1 MSNPH
6 QPHLPPEIL
15 DYIVDLLHD
24 EPETLKQCCLVSKSW
39 ASRTRKHLFAN
50 VEFFTA
56 DDLEAWK
63 QMFPDPARSPAHH
76 THTLSI
82 HCIWAIEEAD
92 AEDGGWIP
100 TFSRVNGVWLRVGA
114 NPTSLN
120 EFEKSLTLFHKL
132 SPLLKSLR
140 VGTLFFQCSRFWNV
154 IRSLPLLEDLTLI
167 GNGGD
172 KWESLPAVYP
182 SASPAFT
189 GTLELDLFPMEGIVR
204 RLLDL
209 PNGLHFR
216 RLVFSSRDQEDLRR
230 MEELVAACSDTLECL
245 DVMYYLFTYTSPASV
260 DLSKATKL
268 RDVVFR
274 PASLNIAWIT
284 MVLQNVSPE
293 HRNLQRIS
301 IYLRYNLVLAAT
313 EPDAM
318 QDVGGQWLD
327 LDHLLV
333 QFWESRSIRTKLV
346 CSAPE
351 EELQDMR
358 EHIGRLLPEVMGR
371 GIIDLV
377 E

>member
-15 DYIVDLLHD
+15 DHIVDFLCD

-39 ASRTRKHLFAN
+39 VSRTRKHLFAN
-50 VEFFTA
+50 VEFSTA

-76 THTLSI
+76 TCTLSI
-82 HCIWAIEEAD
+82 DCIWAIEEAD
-92 AEDGGWIP
+92 AEEGGWIP
-100 TFSRVNGVWLRVGA
+100 TFSRVNGVRLRVRTD
-114 NPTSLN
+114 PISPN
-120 EFEKSLTLFHKL
+120 EFEIPLTLFHKL
-132 SPLLKSLR
+132 SPLKSLR
-140 VGTLFFQCSRFWNV
+140 VVTIFYQCSRFWNV
-154 IRSLPLLEDLTLI
+154 IQTLPLLEDLTLI
-167 GNGGD
+167 GHGGG

-189 GTLELDLFPMEGIVR
+189 GTLELDLYTMEGITR
-204 RLLDL
+204 RLLGL

-216 RLVFSSRDQEDLRR
+216 RLVFSWRHKEDLRW
-230 MEELVAACSDTLECL
+230 MEELVAACSHTVKSL
-245 DVMYYLFTYTSPASV
+245 DVTCYLFSHASSASV

-268 RDVVFR
+268 RDVIFR
-274 PASLNIAWIT
+274 PASLSIAWIT
-284 MVLQNVSPE
+284 TALQNVSPE
-293 HRNLQRIS
+293 HRNLQIS
-301 IYLRYNLVLAAT
+301 IYLRYDLVLATT

-318 QDVGGQWLD
+318 QIVGGQWSD

-333 QFWESRSIRTKLV
+333 QFWELRSIRTKLV

-351 EELQDMR
+351 EEPQGMG
-358 EHIGRLLPEVMGR
+358 EHIGRLLPEVTGR
-371 GIIDLV
+371 GIVDLV